1 MYSFDVGERGLF
13 GQLKKR
19 KGIEEGCKIMGDSSE
34 QMAAPFNTVRDRVS
48 GGKVVRVAGGGLG

>member
-34 QMAAPFNTVRDRVS
+34 QMAAPFNTVRETE
-48 GGKVVRVAGGGLG
+48 